1 MNKYFCFILGENQ
14 KDSHNWHRSTLTR
27 AKSFAIS
34 IHLPV
39 FIWLIIG
46 YLLST
51 QIFGLS
57 ESLGALVAALCG
69 ITIFMIE
76 RLVIAAPKSRS
87 VTIGRL
93 VIALVVGI
101 IGSAGLD
108 LVLFDK
114 EIETQLKVS
123 ANNNLSDKYQ
133 ALIAEQT
140 AGLEQLRN
148 QWKIAEE
155 KALCEANG
163 TCGSGVRSVGPVFRE
178 AKRHADNLRSDFE
191 RAEIK
196 LEALK
201 ASFASDA
208 RALAADTSVVSSAG
222 LLARINALHQYIFTD
237 GLTFAVW
244 LVLFVLVTCIEL
256 MVVFI
261 KLSFGDTVDDEI
273 ARLKERIRIH
283 KAQEYAAA
291 VMSPYAEANDLI
303 NSLQQRA

>member
-1 MNKYFCFILGENQ
+1 MNKYFCFLLGENQ
-14 KDSHNWHRSTLTR
+14 DDSYKWHSSTLTR

-39 FIWLIIG
+39 FIWFSIG

-57 ESLGALVAALCG
+57 VSAGAFVAALCG
-69 ITIFMIE
+69 LTIFMIE
-76 RLVIAAPKSRS
+76 RLVIAAPKSLS
-87 VTIGRL
+87 VTVGRL

-114 EIETQLKVS
+114 EIDTQLKVS
-123 ANNNLSDKYQ
+123 ANKTLSDKYKV
-133 ALIAEQT
+133 LIAEQA

-148 QWKIAEE
+148 QWKIAQE

-178 AKRHADNLRSDFE
+178 AKRHADSLRADFE
-191 RAEIK
+191 RAEVK
-196 LEALK
+196 LATLR
-201 ASFASDA
+201 ADFASDA
-208 RALAADTSVVSSAG
+208 RALAADSTVTSSAG
-222 LLARINALHQYIFTD
+222 LLARINALHQYILTD
-237 GLTFAVW
+237 GLTFVVW
-244 LVLFVLVTCIEL
+244 LILFVLVTCIEL

-261 KLSFGDTVDDEI
+261 KLSFGDTADDEI
-273 ARLKERIRIH
+273 ARLKERVRIH
-283 KAQEYAAA
+283 KANEYATA

-303 NSLQQRA
+303 NSLQ